1 MYQTDDNLSAAFADG
16 QKEIRLSQAGAWA
29 QERAE
34 RIRANRFLGASLP
47 SAMPEQT
54 QREQAEPGGESWT
67 DKAGAVAKDVA
78 MGATVE
84 APRAL
89 AHGALSAVNEGL
101 QSIYQLGDWLRE
113 NNIGP
118 DGYLEFF
125 GDSGPVAWK
134 SGNVPAEQIP
144 QLPNMDAPRSTTGE
158 LLSGLSQWTT
168 GMILTGKAAP
178 LAVLSK
184 AGRAGAAASAMGR
197 GAVTDFAFMDE
208 ASPALSDLVQQ
219 YPSLRN
225 PLADFLSAKQDDSAV
240 ERRLKHSLEGLGL
253 GAVTDGVIHG
263 LKAMRGL
270 RNGKSTGAAEEQLD
284 NAMRE
289 FVTQKDAVRAQYRAF
304 SEKMGSPSDD
314 LFSEPDKLRRAAD
327 DVAGAMGTEG
337 QKAIPSGKEAEHT
350 YINWPRINTPDDVKA
365 VMQGMADK
373 FKGRIDKERRGVM
386 TFAEIK
392 DAAQV
397 EDAWR
402 ILMERRKGQPWNA
415 EQSLAARNLWASS
428 ADKLLQLA
436 KEVQADPSEV
446 NMVALRKQL
455 ATHHAI
461 QVEAIAAR
469 TETARA
475 LASWR
480 IPAESSVFDPRLLAS
495 MLAQEGGGPE
505 VTLAIAENIAKFG
518 AMGDLRGL
526 AKFAEKSW
534 AAKTKDAVLEVWIN
548 ALLSNPKTHVVNS
561 ASNILVLGQQMVER
575 KAAAS
580 LSSALGSD
588 AVAPG
593 EALAMLN
600 GISAGWRDALAYAAK
615 TLRTG
620 ESGNYSGKI
629 ELPRQK
635 AISAE
640 AFGLSQDT
648 LLGRA
653 GGALANFVG
662 SAVNVP
668 GRALATADEF
678 FKTIGSRMELH
689 ALAHRQAMAELSAGK
704 IKAGQVKER
713 YAELLDSPPD
723 YLKAGAQN
731 FADYATFTNDPGRL
745 ANTISMLAN
754 QYAPIRILL
763 PFVRTPAN
771 IMQYVAARTPAAPL
785 LASFKADIAAGG
797 ARRDIALARMGLG
810 SFTLFAGADMAM
822 SGLITGAGP
831 KDKAQKATLRRTG
844 WQPYSFKIGDR
855 YFAFNRLDPLG
866 AQLGFAAD
874 LGETLANSAEGV
886 NDADLEELI
895 VTATFSGASNMVSK
909 TYLSGLTSFFEM
921 MGDPDRYSESWLK
934 RMSGSLI
941 PAGAAQ
947 AARGIDPTMRE
958 AQTMLEAIQART
970 PGLSDSLPAVRDL
983 WGRPVSYQSGMGWA
997 YDAFSP
1003 VASSQYK
1010 PEPID
1015 KEIMRLGVTVNKP
1028 NKKIQIDGVSIDLL
1042 KYDGAYSRYV
1052 ELAGNGFKAPAWN
1065 LGAMDYLNQ
1074 VVSGKHPAMSQIYEL
1089 YGDGPDGGKAE
1100 FIRNTVIKYR
1110 EWAKDQLLEEFPDL
1124 EIDVRRKGE
1133 KLKSMKLNIQ

>member
-34 RIRANRFLGASLP
+34 RIRANRAMSASLSP
-47 SAMPEQT
+47 AMPTASETMREQT
-54 QREQAEPGGESWT
+54 GESWT
-67 DKAGAVAKDVA
+67 DKAGAVVKDIA

-89 AHGALSAVNEGL
+89 AHGALNAVNEGL
-101 QSIYQLGDWLRE
+101 QSIYQLGDWLRGQGV
-113 NNIGP
+113 GP

-125 GDSGPVAWK
+125 GESGPVAWK
-134 SGNVPAEQIP
+134 SGNVPADKVP
-144 QLPNMDAPRSTTGE
+144 QLPNMDAPSSTTGE
-158 LLSGLSQWTT
+158 LLSGLSQWTA
-168 GMILTGKAAP
+168 GMMLTGKAAP
-178 LAVLSK
+178 LSALSK
-184 AGRAGAAASAMGR
+184 AGKAGAVASAMGR

-208 ASPALSDLVQQ
+208 AAPALSDLVQKF
-219 YPSLRN
+219 PSLRN
-225 PLADFLSAKQDDSAV
+225 PLAEFLSSSPDDSAV
-240 ERRLKHSLEGLGL
+240 EKRLKHSLEGLGL
-253 GAVTDGVIHG
+253 GAVSEGVIHG

-270 RNGKSTGAAEEQLD
+270 KSGKGAGGAEEQIE
-284 NAMRE
+284 NAVRD
-289 FVTQKDAVRAQYRAF
+289 FVTQKEATRAQYRAF
-304 SEKMGSPSDD
+304 SEKMGNPDGP
-314 LFSEPDKLRRAAD
+314 LFSEPDKLARAAD
-327 DVAGAMGTEG
+327 DVAGAMPKDGQQAIGTK
-337 QKAIPSGKEAEHT
+337 KAADHT
-350 YINWPRINTPDDVKA
+350 YINWSRIDTPDDVKA
-365 VMQGMADK
+365 VLQGMADK

-386 TFAEIK
+386 TFSEIK
-392 DAAQV
+392 DAAQA

-402 ILMERRKGQPWNA
+402 LLMERRKGQPLNA
-415 EQSLAARNLWASS
+415 EQSLAARNLWTSS

-436 KEVQADPSEV
+436 KEVQADPSDV

-461 QVEAIAAR
+461 QTEVIAAR

-480 IPAESSVFDPRLLAS
+480 IPSESSVFSPR
-495 MLAQEGGGPE
+495 MLEQMLTQEGGGRA
-505 VTLAIAENIAKFG
+505 VTLSIAENIAKFG

-526 AKFAEKSW
+526 AKFAERSMG
-534 AAKTKDAVLEVWIN
+534 AKTKDAVLEAWVS
-548 ALLSNPKTHVVNS
+548 ALLSNPKTHIVNS
-561 ASNILVLGQQMVER
+561 ASNLLVLGQQLVER
-575 KAAAS
+575 KAASA
-580 LSSALGSD
+580 LSSAMGSD

-600 GISAGWRDALAYAAK
+600 GISAGWRDALVYAAK

-620 ESGNYSGKI
+620 ESGYHSGKI
-629 ELPRQK
+629 ELPRQS

-662 SAVNVP
+662 SVVGVP

-689 ALAHRQAMAELSAGK
+689 ALAHRQTMAELSAGK
-704 IKAGQVKER
+704 IQAGQVKER
-713 YAELLDSPPD
+713 YAELLDSPPE
-723 YLKAGAQN
+723 YMRAGSQQ
-731 FADYATFTNDPGRL
+731 FAEYATFTNDPGKL

-771 IMQYVAARTPAAPL
+771 IMKYVAERSPAAPL
-785 LASFKADIAAGG
+785 MESFRADIAAGG

-810 SFTLFAGADMAM
+810 TFTLFAGADMAM

-831 KDKAQKATLRRTG
+831 KDKAQKAALRRTG

-855 YFAFNRLDPLG
+855 YYAFNRLDPLG

-886 NDADLEELI
+886 NDTDLEELVI
-895 VTATFSGASNMVSK
+895 TATFSGASNMVSK

-934 RMSGSLI
+934 RMAGSLI

-958 AQTMLEAIQART
+958 AQTMLEAVQART

-1028 NKKIQIDGVSIDLL
+1028 NKKIQIDGVSIDLD
-1042 KYDGAYSRYV
+1042 KYEGAYSRYV

-1089 YGDGPDGGKAE
+1089 YGDGPDGGKAD
-1100 FIRNTVIKYR
+1100 FIKDTVNKFR
-1110 EWAKDQLLEEFPDL
+1110 AWAKDQLLDEFPDL
-1124 EIDVRRKGE
+1124 EIDVKRKAAQLRE
-1133 KLKSMKLNIQ
+1133 MKLNLQ

>member
-1 MYQTDDNLSAAFADG
+1 MTAMQNDDLSAGLAEF
-16 QKEIRLSQAGAWA
+16 QAQTRREQAA
-29 QERAE
+29 
-34 RIRANRFLGASLP
+34 ASLLDEVERWEKSEALTAP
-47 SAMPEQT
+47 AAPFSAMPEQT
-54 QREQAEPGGESWT
+54 RREQAEPRGESWAE
-67 DKAGAVAKDVA
+67 KAGAVVKDMA

-89 AHGALSAVNEGL
+89 AHGALDAVNEGV
-101 QSIYQLGDWLRE
+101 QSIYQIGDWLRA
-113 NNIGP
+113 NGVGP
-118 DGYLEFF
+118 NGYLEFF
-125 GDSGPVAWK
+125 GPDGLISWK
-134 SGNVPAEQIP
+134 SGDVPADKVP
-144 QLPNMDAPRSTTGE
+144 QVPNINEPRSTTGRV
-158 LLSGLSQWTT
+158 LSELSQWVT
-168 GMILTGKAAP
+168 GMVLTGKAAP
-178 LAVLSK
+178 VAKAATK
-184 AGRAGAAASAMGR
+184 AGAVASAMGR

-208 ASPALSDLVQQ
+208 AGPSLSDLVQRVPELQ
-219 YPSLRN
+219 N
-225 PLADFLSAKQDDSAV
+225 PVADFLSAKQDDSAV

-253 GAVTDGVIHG
+253 GVATDAVVSGM
-263 LKAMRGL
+263 KALRGFAKAKKA
-270 RNGKSTGAAEEQLD
+270 GGGEEQI
-284 NAMRE
+284 AQAVRE
-289 FVTQKDAVRAQYRAF
+289 AQAQKDAVRAQYRAF
-304 SEKMGSPSDD
+304 SEKMGNPSDS
-314 LFSEPDKLRRAAD
+314 LFSEPDKLSRAAD
-327 DVAGAMGTEG
+327 DVAGAIPKAG
-337 QKAIPSGKEAEHT
+337 QKAIGTGKEADHT
-350 YINWPRINTPDDVKA
+350 YINWSRIDTPDDVKA
-365 VMQGMADK
+365 VLQGMADK

-386 TFAEIK
+386 TFSEIK
-392 DAAQV
+392 DAAQA

-402 ILMERRKGQPWNA
+402 VLMERRKGQPLNA
-415 EQSLAARNLWASS
+415 EQSLAARNLWTSS

-436 KEVQADPSEV
+436 KEVQADPSDV

-461 QVEAIAAR
+461 QTEVIAAR

-480 IPAESSVFDPRLLAS
+480 IPSESAVFDPRMLES
-495 MLAQEGGGPE
+495 MLTREGGGRE
-505 VTLAIAENIAKFG
+505 VTLAIAENISKLG
-518 AMGDLRGL
+518 ATGDLRGL
-526 AKFAEKSW
+526 AKFAERSIG
-534 AAKTKDAVLEVWIN
+534 AKTKDAVLEAWVS
-548 ALLSNPKTHVVNS
+548 ALLTNPKTHVVNS
-561 ASNILVLGQQMVER
+561 ASNLLVLGQQMVER
-575 KAAAS
+575 RAAAGI
-580 LSSALGSD
+580 SSAMGSD
-588 AVAPG
+588 GVAPG

-600 GISAGWRDALAYAAK
+600 GIASGWRDALAYAAK

-620 ESGNYSGKI
+620 ESGYYSGKI
-629 ELPRQK
+629 ELPRQS

-653 GGALANFVG
+653 AGALANFTGAVVG
-662 SAVNVP
+662 VP

-689 ALAHRQAMAELSAGK
+689 ALAHRQTMAELSAGK
-704 IKAGQVKER
+704 ITSDQVKGR
-713 YAELLDSPPD
+713 YAELLDNPPL
-723 YLKAGAQN
+723 YIKSGSQQ
-731 FADYATFTNDPGRL
+731 FADYATFTNDPGTL

-771 IMQYVAARTPAAPL
+771 IMKYVAERSPGAPL
-785 LASFKADIAAGG
+785 LDSFRADIAAGG

-831 KDKAQKATLRRTG
+831 KDKAQKAALRRTG

-855 YFAFNRLDPLG
+855 YYAFNRLDPLG

-886 NDADLEELI
+886 NDTDLEELVI
-895 VTATFSGASNMVSK
+895 TATFSGASNMVSK

-934 RMSGSLI
+934 RMAGSLI

-958 AQTMLEAIQART
+958 AQTMLEAVQART

-1003 VASSQYK
+1003 VAASQYK

-1028 NKKIQIDGVSIDLL
+1028 NKKIQIDGVSIDLS
-1042 KYDGAYSRYV
+1042 KYKGAYSRYV
-1052 ELAGNGFKAPAWN
+1052 ELAGNGAKDPAWN
-1065 LGAMDYLNQ
+1065 MGAMDFLNA
-1074 VVSGKHPAMSQIYEL
+1074 VVQGKHPMGQIYQL
-1089 YGDGPDGGKAE
+1089 YADGPDGGKAE
-1100 FIRNTVIKYR
+1100 FIRSTLVEYR
-1110 EWAKDQLLEEFPDL
+1110 DRAKAQLQREFPQ
-1124 EIDVRRKGE
+1124 ISNDVDKMQAA
-1133 KLKSMKLNIQ
+1133 LKRFNFE